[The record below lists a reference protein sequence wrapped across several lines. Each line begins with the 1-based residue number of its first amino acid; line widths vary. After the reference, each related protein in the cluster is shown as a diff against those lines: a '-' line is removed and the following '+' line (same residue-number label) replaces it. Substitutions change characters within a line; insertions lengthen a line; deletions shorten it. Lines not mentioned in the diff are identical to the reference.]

1 MKKLVAL
8 CTIALIAIGTVFAQ
22 TSTQDAA
29 APKVDISTVVRQID
43 DEYTEFHPT
52 ASNVDL
58 SLEYTPL
65 TGEVIIYYTC
75 MAASFD
81 TGEAMNTFDAILEN
95 FAKENQF
102 TTKPVFVRKDRTR
115 WYKDERGLRMVEF
128 RRCVRFDRR

>member
-8 CTIALIAIGTVFAQ
+8 CTIALVAVGAIFAQ

-29 APKVDISTVVRQID
+29 APKVDISTMVRQID
-43 DEYTEFHPT
+43 DDYAEFHPT

-58 SLEYTPL
+58 DLEYTPL
-65 TGEVIIYYTC
+65 TGEVIINYTC

-81 TGEAMNTFDAILEN
+81 QGEAMNTFDAILED

-102 TTKPVFVRKDRTR
+102 TTKPSFVRKDRTR
-115 WYKDERGLRMVEF
+115 YYKDERGLRMASY
-128 RRCVRFDRR
+128 RRCVRYDLR

>member
-8 CTIALIAIGTVFAQ
+8 CTIALVAVGAIFAQ

-29 APKVDISTVVRQID
+29 APKVDISTMVRQID
-43 DEYTEFHPT
+43 DDYAEFHPT

-58 SLEYTPL
+58 DLEYTPL
-65 TGEVIIYYTC
+65 TGEVIINYTC

-81 TGEAMNTFDAILEN
+81 QGEAMNTFDAILED

-102 TTKPVFVRKDRTR
+102 TTKPSFVRKDRTR
-115 WYKDERGLRMVEF
+115 YYKDERGLRMSSF